1 MRSIKRGT
9 EAMKISALET
19 WPANMTLSEPYN
31 IAYEHVDSS
40 TNIFLKIA
48 TDRHIIGYGCAAPDL
63 QITGETP
70 ESVTNVLKDLVE
82 PSIKGSDPLRTTMIL
97 EKLKPL
103 MKGQPSA
110 LAAVDMA
117 LYDILGKA
125 CNQPL
130 WRLLGGFRDRVKTS
144 ITIGIMSELET
155 VVHAWDM
162 VKRGF
167 KCLKLKGGIDV
178 NSDIDRVMK
187 VREAVGKDIEIRFDA
202 NQGFSVDE
210 TIRFVKETGKANLEL
225 IEQPTAK
232 NQPNLLEKVTN
243 RVQIPVMADE
253 SLMTLRD
260 AFRIARGG
268 LADMVNVKLMKVGGI
283 SEALQINAVA
293 RSARMEVMVGCMD
306 ESALAIAAGLH
317 FALARPNVR
326 YADLDGHL
334 GLKGDPFQDTV
345 ILRNGTL
352 FPSHRP
358 GLGLAPSHRW
368 VSPGHVLNS

>member
-1 MRSIKRGT
+1 MRYIKRGT
-9 EAMKISALET
+9 EAMKISALEIWSVT
-19 WPANMTLSEPYN
+19 MKLAEPYK
-31 IAYEHVDSS
+31 IAYEKVASATNVFLRIETDNHVV
-40 TNIFLKIA
+40 
-48 TDRHIIGYGCAAPDL
+48 GYGCAAPDF
-63 QITGETP
+63 QVTGETP
-70 ESVTNVLKDLVE
+70 DSVSNTLKNIVE
-82 PSIKGSDPLRTTMIL
+82 PAIKGSDPLRTSMIL

-103 MKGQPSA
+103 MKGQPSV

-125 CNQPL
+125 CNLPL

-144 ITIGIMSELET
+144 ITIGIMSESET
-155 VVHAWDM
+155 VAHAWDM

-178 NSDIDRVMK
+178 YSDINRVLK
-187 VREAVGKDIEIRFDA
+187 VREAVGKGIEIRFDA
-202 NQGFSVDE
+202 NQGFSVED
-210 TIRFVKETGKANLEL
+210 TIRFVKETRKANLEL
-225 IEQPTAK
+225 IEQPTPK
-232 NQPNLLEKVTN
+232 NQPDLLEMVTR
-243 RVQIPVMADE
+243 RVQIPVMVDE

-260 AFRIARGG
+260 AFRIARGS

-293 RSARMEVMVGCMD
+293 RSAGLEVMVGCMD

-326 YADLDGHL
+326 YADLDGHI
-334 GLKGDPFQDTV
+334 GLSEDPFKETV

-352 FPSHRP
+352 FPTHRP
-358 GLGLAPSHRW
+358 GLGLDPTDQK
-368 VSPGHVLNS
+368 GNL